1 MENHYEGMDI
11 TAEEALEECKPLD
24 YAIRQYRH
32 NYDNSESLFHPK
44 EGFVF
49 AYDIEITKKIVDDLE
64 ATIQSQSEQIAE
76 LCSLI
81 SDADLFI
88 RKAANTHHDLKLN
101 KAEKGALLRF
111 YRTDIDALLAK
122 HRAQSDN

>member
-1 MENHYEGMDI
+1 MKSHYEGMDI

-24 YAIRQYRH
+24 HAIRQYRH

-64 ATIQSQSEQIAE
+64 ATIQSQSEQITE
-76 LCSLI
+76 LTVGFENLLRAYKGMRALRGP
-81 SDADLFI
+81 DF
-88 RKAANTHHDLKLN
+88 
-101 KAEKGALLRF
+101 AEKEAETILQK
-111 YRTDIDALLAK
+111 Y
-122 HRAQSDN
+122 RAQSDN